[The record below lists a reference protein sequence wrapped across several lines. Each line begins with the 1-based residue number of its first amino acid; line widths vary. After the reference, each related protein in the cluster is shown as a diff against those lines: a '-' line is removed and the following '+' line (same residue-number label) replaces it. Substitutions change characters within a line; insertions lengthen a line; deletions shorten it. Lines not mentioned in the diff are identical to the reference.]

1 MRSLI
6 KFYRLILPYQ
16 CSFHLLDV
24 FESINAH
31 FQIIGRT
38 VFMREKNSRLV
49 LMVFFLQIYTR
60 KAHYNYVTTLIK
72 HVCLNVCLRGAL
84 NLINDEIHM
93 A

>member
-38 VFMREKNSRLV
+38 VFMREKIRDWCLW
-49 LMVFFLQIYTR
+49 FFLQIYTR
-60 KAHYNYVTTLIK
+60 KAHYNCVTTLIK